1 MDKLTGAQL
10 VIRTLEYMEVST
22 VFGLPG
28 GAILPAYDPI
38 YDSPIRHILARHEQG
53 AGHMAE
59 GYAQSTGEL
68 GVVIATSGPGATNLV
83 TPLMNALMDSTPLLA
98 ITGQVASTAIGN
110 DAFQEAFTTGITM
123 PATKHNYLVANVSE
137 IPQIL
142 IEAKHIAT
150 TGRPGPVL
158 VDIPKDILNDE
169 SEWVEPKIVEMP
181 GYKPTTSPNPKSITQ
196 GVDLIK
202 KAKKPIL
209 YVGGGIINSKSNK
222 ELYELAISTNIPV
235 VTTLMGRGSFPDGHE
250 LSLGMPGMHGNY
262 TATTSLQKSDLLIA
276 IGVRFDDRVTA
287 NPEYFA
293 QNAKVIHA
301 DIDPAEI
308 GKVREPEV
316 PIVGDAKSV
325 IVELTKELN
334 GYKCEIEEWR
344 EEINSWQ
351 KKYPL
356 SYVQEKKGPL
366 KVPYVLEKIQELVD
380 EDTIVVSGV
389 GQHQMWISLYWKFT
403 KPNTWLNSGG
413 AGTMGYALPAALGA
427 KMAFPEKLVLALDGD
442 GCFQMTMQELITAST
457 EDIPIKIVVFN
468 NGNHGMVRQWQKL
481 FYNNRFSATELTHD
495 TPDYVKLAE
504 SMGAMAHRIT
514 TPDEIEEKFKD
525 ALNENSKPVLIEFVV
540 DPEEMVFPMVPAG
553 GNNDDVIVNQ
563 EEANSI
569 LNKDT
574 AEEI

>member
-1 MDKLTGAQL
+1 MEYLTGAQL
-10 VIRTLEYMEVST
+10 VVRTLEYMGVST
-22 VFGLPG
+22 IFGLPG

-59 GYAQSTGEL
+59 GYAQSTGKL

-98 ITGQVASTAIGN
+98 ITGQVSSTAIGN

-123 PATKHNYLVANVSE
+123 PATKHNYLVTSASE
-137 IPQIL
+137 IPQTL
-142 IEAKHIAT
+142 IEARHIAT

-158 VDIPKDILNDE
+158 VDIPKDILNE
-169 SEWVEPKIVEMP
+169 KTEWIEPGVVNIP
-181 GYKPTTSPNPKSITQ
+181 GYKPTTIPNPKSISQ
-196 GVDLIK
+196 AVSLIK
-202 KAKKPIL
+202 EAKKPVL
-209 YVGGGIINSKSNK
+209 YVGGGVINSKSNK
-222 ELYELAISTNIPV
+222 ELFELATSTKIPV
-235 VTTLMGRGSFPDGHE
+235 VTTLMGRGAFPDNHE

-262 TATTSLQKSDLLIA
+262 TSTTSLQKSDLLIA

-308 GKVREPEV
+308 GKVREPEI

-325 IVELTKELN
+325 ILELTKELN
-334 GYKCEIEEWR
+334 GLECDTKDWL
-344 EEINSWQ
+344 EEIHSWQ
-351 KKYPL
+351 KNYPL
-356 SYVQEKKGPL
+356 SYEQERNGPL
-366 KVPYVLEKIQELVD
+366 KVPYVLEQIQKLVD

-427 KMAFPEKLVLALDGD
+427 KMAFPDKLVLALDGD
-442 GCFQMTMQELITAST
+442 GCFQMTCQELITAAT
-457 EDIPIKIVVFN
+457 ENIHIKIVVFN

-481 FYNNRFSATELTHD
+481 FYGNRFSATELTHD

-504 SMGAMAHRIT
+504 SMGAAGYRIT
-514 TPDEIEEKFKD
+514 CPDDIEGTFKE

-540 DPEEMVFPMVPAG
+540 DPDDMVFPMVPAG
-553 GNNDDVIVNQ
+553 GNNDNVILKQ
-563 EEANSI
+563 ESTE
-569 LNKDT
+569 
-574 AEEI
+574 

>member
-169 SEWVEPKIVEMP
+169 SEWIEPKIVEMP

-504 SMGAMAHRIT
+504 SMGAIAHRIT

-525 ALNENSKPVLIEFVV
+525 ALNENSKPVFVEFVV

-553 GNNDDVIVNQ
+553 GNNDDVIVSQ
-563 EEANSI
+563 EEADSI

-574 AEEI
+574 TEEI

>member
-1 MDKLTGAQL
+1 MDRLTGAQL
-10 VIRTLEYMEVST
+10 VIRTLEYMGVST

-68 GVVIATSGPGATNLV
+68 GVVIATSGPGSTNLV
-83 TPLMNALMDSTPLLA
+83 TPLNNALMDSTPILA
-98 ITGQVASTAIGN
+98 ITGQVASHAIGN

-123 PATKHNYLVANVSE
+123 AATKHNYLVADVSE

-142 IEAKHIAT
+142 LEAKYIAT

-158 VDIPKDILNDE
+158 VDIPKDILNEE
-169 SEWVEPKIVEMP
+169 SEWIEPTISDMP
-181 GYKPTTSPNPKSITQ
+181 GYKPTTIPNPKSISQ

-202 KAKKPIL
+202 KSKKPIL
-209 YVGGGIINSKSNK
+209 YIGGGVINSKSNK
-222 ELYELAISTNIPV
+222 EMYELATSTKIPV

-262 TATTSLQKSDLLIA
+262 SATTSLQKSDLLIA

-287 NPEYFA
+287 NPDYFA

-308 GKVREPEV
+308 GKVREPDV
-316 PIVGDAKSV
+316 PIVGDAKNV
-325 IVELTKELN
+325 IVDLTNALEGYECDTKEWL
-334 GYKCEIEEWR
+334 

-356 SYVQEKKGPL
+356 SYEQEKKGPL
-366 KVPYVLEKIQELVD
+366 KTPYILEEIQKLVD
-380 EDTIVVSGV
+380 EDTIIVSGV

-427 KMAFPEKLVLALDGD
+427 KMAFPDKLVLALDGD
-442 GCFQMTMQELITAST
+442 GCFQMTCQELITAAT

-468 NGNHGMVRQWQKL
+468 NGNYGMVRQWQKL

-495 TPDYVKLAE
+495 TPNYVKLAE
-504 SMGAMAHRIT
+504 SMGAVGHRIT
-514 TPDEIEEKFKD
+514 TSDEIESTFKD
-525 ALNENSKPVLIEFVV
+525 ALKENSKPVLIEFVI

-553 GNNDDVIVNQ
+553 GNNDDVIVN
-563 EEANSI
+563 EEAVDAI
-569 LNKDT
+569 LNKDAT
-574 AEEI
+574 EEI

>member
-1 MDKLTGAQL
+1 MDKISGAQL
-10 VIRTLEYMEVST
+10 VIRTLEYMGVST

-169 SEWVEPKIVEMP
+169 SEWIEPKIVEMP

-222 ELYELAISTNIPV
+222 ELYELATSTNIPV

-325 IVELTKELN
+325 IVELSKELN

-344 EEINSWQ
+344 EEIKSWQ

-389 GQHQMWISLYWKFT
+389 GQHQMWISLYWKFI

-457 EDIPIKIVVFN
+457 EDIPIKVVVFN

-563 EEANSI
+563 EAADSI

>member
-1 MDKLTGAQL
+1 MEKLTGAQL

-59 GYAQSTGEL
+59 GYAQSTGEM

-98 ITGQVASTAIGN
+98 ITGQVASTSIGN

-142 IEAKHIAT
+142 MEAKHIAT

-158 VDIPKDILNDE
+158 VDVPKDILNDQ
-169 SEWVEPKIVEMP
+169 SEWIEPKIVEMP
-181 GYKPTTSPNPKSITQ
+181 GYKPTTSPNPKSISQ

-202 KAKKPIL
+202 DAKKPIL

-222 ELYELAISTNIPV
+222 ELYELATSTNIPV

-334 GYKCEIEEWR
+334 GYRCEIEEWR

-356 SYVQEKKGPL
+356 SYLQEKEGPL

-457 EDIPIKIVVFN
+457 EDIPIKVVVFN

-514 TPDEIEEKFKD
+514 TADEIEEKFKD

-563 EEANSI
+563 EAADSI
-569 LNKDT
+569 LNKDAT
-574 AEEI
+574 EEI

>member
-1 MDKLTGAQL
+1 MEKLTGAQL
-10 VIRTLEYMEVST
+10 VIRTLEYMGVST

-98 ITGQVASTAIGN
+98 ITGQVSSTAIGN

-142 IEAKHIAT
+142 MEAKHIAT

-158 VDIPKDILNDE
+158 VDLPKDILNDE
-169 SEWVEPKIVEMP
+169 SEWVEPKIVDMP

-196 GVDLIK
+196 AVDLIK
-202 KAKKPIL
+202 KSKKPIL

-222 ELYELAISTNIPV
+222 ELYELATSSEIPV

-325 IVELTKELN
+325 IVALTEELN
-334 GYKCEIEEWR
+334 GYKCETGGWR

-356 SYVQEKKGPL
+356 SYEQEKEGPL

-457 EDIPIKIVVFN
+457 EDIPIKIALFN

-504 SMGAMAHRIT
+504 SMGAMAHRIS

-540 DPEEMVFPMVPAG
+540 DPDEMVFPMVPAG

-563 EEANSI
+563 EAVDSI

>member
-10 VIRTLEYMEVST
+10 VIRSLEYMGVST

-38 YDSPIRHILARHEQG
+38 YDSPVRHILARHEQG

-123 PATKHNYLVANVSE
+123 PATKHNYLVTSAAE
-137 IPQIL
+137 IPQVL

-158 VDIPKDILNDE
+158 VDIPKDILNE
-169 SEWVEPKIVEMP
+169 EAGWVNPKIVEMP
-181 GYKPTTSPNPKSITQ
+181 GYKPTTIPNPKSISEA
-196 GVDLIK
+196 VKLIK
-202 KAKKPIL
+202 EAKKPVL
-209 YVGGGIINSKSNK
+209 YVGGGVISSKSNK
-222 ELYELAISTNIPV
+222 ELFELATSTKIPV
-235 VTTLMGRGSFPDGHE
+235 VTTLMGRGAFPDGHE

-262 TATTSLQKSDLLIA
+262 SSTTSLQKSDLLIA

-308 GKVREPEV
+308 GKVREPQV

-325 IVELTKELN
+325 IVALTEELSGIKCDTKDWL
-334 GYKCEIEEWR
+334 KEI
-344 EEINSWQ
+344 STWQ
-351 KKYPL
+351 EKYPL
-356 SYVQEKKGPL
+356 QYKQDEDGPL
-366 KVPYVLEKIQELVD
+366 KVPYVLDQIQKLVD

-403 KPNTWLNSGG
+403 QPNTWLNSGG

-442 GCFQMTMQELITAST
+442 GCFQMTCQELITATT
-457 EDIPIKIVVFN
+457 ENIPIKIAVFN

-481 FYNNRFSATELTHD
+481 FYNNRFSATELTHH
-495 TPDYVKLAE
+495 TPDYTKLAE
-504 SMGAMAHRIT
+504 SMGAAAYRIT
-514 TPDEIEEKFKD
+514 KPNEIEGNFKE
-525 ALNENSKPVLIEFVV
+525 ALSINDKPVLIEFVV
-540 DPEEMVFPMVPAG
+540 DPDEMVFPMVPAG
-553 GNNDDVIVNQ
+553 GNNNNVILS
-563 EEANSI
+563 EESYGLDN
-569 LNKDT
+569 D
-574 AEEI
+574 

>member
-169 SEWVEPKIVEMP
+169 SEWIEPKIVEMP

-504 SMGAMAHRIT
+504 SMGAIAHRIT

-525 ALNENSKPVLIEFVV
+525 ALNENSKPVFVEFVV

-553 GNNDDVIVNQ
+553 GNNDDVIVSQ
-563 EEANSI
+563 EEADSI